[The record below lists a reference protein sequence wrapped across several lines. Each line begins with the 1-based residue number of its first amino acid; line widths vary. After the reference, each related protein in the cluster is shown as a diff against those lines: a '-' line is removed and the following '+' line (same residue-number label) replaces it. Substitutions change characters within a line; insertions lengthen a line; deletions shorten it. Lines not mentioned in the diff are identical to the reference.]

1 MNMRK
6 IKNLSI
12 INHLR
17 QVLMK
22 IIGIEIGLKVLLKA
36 IIIKLIILNALLA
49 GNTGII
55 LQNAEKAGMN

>member
-6 IKNLSI
+6 IKNLLI

-22 IIGIEIGLKVLLKA
+22 IIGIEIGLKALLKA
-36 IIIKLIILNALLA
+36 IIIKLTILNVLLA
-49 GNTGII
+49 GNTVII

>member
-6 IKNLSI
+6 IKNLLI

-36 IIIKLIILNALLA
+36 IIIKLTILNVLLA
-49 GNTGII
+49 GNTVII

>member
-6 IKNLSI
+6 IKNLLI

-36 IIIKLIILNALLA
+36 IIIKLTILNVLLA

-55 LQNAEKAGMN
+55 LQNAETAGMN